1 MYKFFTLTLLL
12 LTANLFAQEVTA
24 TQKIPKS
31 ALPGTD
37 FTIETTVN
45 RARVTGF
52 MKFFQEIPE
61 GFTASE
67 IESKGGTFTFADGGA
82 KIVWIS
88 PPADDIFTIS
98 YKITVN
104 GGVSGMKQLPGK
116 ISYINNNERKI
127 FDLPVASIM
136 IGTATVPVKKEI
148 PVTNPVPLTTT
159 TPVKTNPLTTPVAT
173 TTSTPAK
180 ATTSSEVKKEVPIV
194 TQSQPATF
202 TKVPSSAL
210 PTSSG
215 KMYRVQIGA
224 FAAKPKIDGVPE
236 ITTVVL
242 ENGITKYFSGNFS
255 IYEDALKRRKEMVE
269 KGFQGAFIVAFENG
283 KIVK

>member
-12 LTANLFAQEVTA
+12 LTAHLFAQEVTA

-45 RARVTGF
+45 RAKVNGF
-52 MKFFQEIPE
+52 MKFFQELPE

-67 IESKGGTFTFADGGA
+67 IESKGGTFTFVDGGA

-88 PPADDIFTIS
+88 PPVDDIITIS

-104 GGVSGMKQLPGK
+104 GGVSGMKKLPGK

-127 FDLPVASIM
+127 VDLPVASIM

-148 PVTNPVPLTTT
+148 PVTNPVPLTTS
-159 TPVKTNPLTTPVAT
+159 TPVKTNPLTTPAAT
-173 TTSTPAK
+173 TTPAK
-180 ATTSSEVKKEVPIV
+180 ATTASEVKKEVPIV
-194 TQSQPATF
+194 TARQPATLA
-202 TKVPSSAL
+202 KVPSSAM

-215 KMYRVQIGA
+215 KMFRVQIGA
-224 FAAKPKIDGVPE
+224 FAAKPKVDGVPE

-255 IYEDALKRRKEMVE
+255 IYEDAVKRRKEMAE
-269 KGFQGAFIVAFENG
+269 KGFNGSFIVSFENG
-283 KIVK
+283 KILK

>member
-255 IYEDALKRRKEMVE
+255 IYEDAVKRRKEMVE
-269 KGFQGAFIVAFENG
+269 KGFNGSFIVSFENG

>member
-136 IGTATVPVKKEI
+136 IGSATVPVKKEI

-159 TPVKTNPLTTPVAT
+159 TPIKTNPVTTPVAN

-180 ATTSSEVKKEVPIV
+180 ATTSTEVKKEVPIV
-194 TQSQPATF
+194 TASQLATLA
-202 TKVPSSAL
+202 KVPSSAL

-255 IYEDALKRRKEMVE
+255 IYEDAVKRRKEMVE
-269 KGFQGAFIVAFENG
+269 KGFNGSFIVSFENG

>member
-159 TPVKTNPLTTPVAT
+159 TPVKTNPLTTPVAN

-194 TQSQPATF
+194 TPSQPATF

-255 IYEDALKRRKEMVE
+255 IYEDAVKRRKEMVE
-269 KGFQGAFIVAFENG
+269 KGFNGSFIVSFENG

>member
-1 MYKFFTLTLLL
+1 
-12 LTANLFAQEVTA
+12 
-24 TQKIPKS
+24 
-31 ALPGTD
+31 
-37 FTIETTVN
+37 
-45 RARVTGF
+45 
-52 MKFFQEIPE
+52 
-61 GFTASE
+61 
-67 IESKGGTFTFADGGA
+67 
-82 KIVWIS
+82 
-88 PPADDIFTIS
+88 
-98 YKITVN
+98 
-104 GGVSGMKQLPGK
+104 
-116 ISYINNNERKI
+116 
-127 FDLPVASIM
+127 M

-159 TPVKTNPLTTPVAT
+159 TPVKTNPVTTPVAN

-194 TQSQPATF
+194 TPSQPATF

-255 IYEDALKRRKEMVE
+255 IYEDAVKRRKEMVE
-269 KGFQGAFIVAFENG
+269 KGFNGSFIVSFENG

>member
-12 LTANLFAQEVTA
+12 LTTHLFAQEVTA

-31 ALPGTD
+31 ALPGTE
-37 FTIETTVN
+37 FTIETTIN
-45 RARVTGF
+45 RARVNGF

-67 IESKGGTFTFADGGA
+67 IESKGGTFTFVDGGA
-82 KIVWIS
+82 KIVWIT
-88 PPADDIFTIS
+88 PPVDDVITIS

-127 FDLPVASIM
+127 VDLPFASIM

-148 PVTNPVPLTTT
+148 AVTNPVPLTTS
-159 TPVKTNPLTTPVAT
+159 TPIKTNPVTTPVAT
-173 TTSTPAK
+173 TTSAPAK
-180 ATTSSEVKKEVPIV
+180 ATTSTEVKKEVPIV
-194 TQSQPATF
+194 TASQLATLA
-202 TKVPSSAL
+202 KVPSSAL
-210 PTSSG
+210 PKSSG

-224 FAAKPKIDGVPE
+224 FAAKPKTDGVPE

-255 IYEDALKRRKEMVE
+255 IYEDALKRRKEMAE

-283 KIVK
+283 KIVQ